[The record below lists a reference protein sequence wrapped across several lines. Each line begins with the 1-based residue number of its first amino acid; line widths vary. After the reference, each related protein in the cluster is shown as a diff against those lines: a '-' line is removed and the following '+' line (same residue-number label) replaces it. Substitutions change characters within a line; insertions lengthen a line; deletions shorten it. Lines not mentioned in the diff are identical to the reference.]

1 MEGGDICMSSIDER
15 VVEMNFDNGKFENG
29 VKTTLGSLGKLK
41 EGLNLGESAKSLS
54 DLQGAGDRFNLSHIA
69 DGVQNMSSKFTALG
83 VVGVTA
89 LANIA
94 NSAVNAGKRL
104 VSSLTIDPI
113 KSGLDEY
120 NTNLNSVQTILANT
134 QSSGAKLG
142 DVNSALSELNTYS
155 DKTIYNFS
163 EMARNIGTF
172 TAAGVGLKQSV
183 ASIKGISNLAALS
196 GSNSQ
201 QASTAMYQLSQAISS
216 GKVGLQDWNSVV
228 NAGMGGTVF
237 QRALAQ
243 TASKMGTLEKSSVKL
258 VGPMKNVKI
267 AGESFR
273 DSISAKGGKP
283 SWLTSDVL
291 TKTLAQFTGDMTDA
305 QLAAE
310 GFSKSE
316 IKSIQAQAKSAQQ
329 AATVVKTLP
338 ALIGTLQES
347 AGSGWT
353 NTWQIIFG
361 DFDQAKTLFTNVNNA
376 IGPIIQNSANA
387 RNKLLSDWA
396 KAGGRSAL
404 IDGIANGFHALM
416 FVVNLAKQAMH
427 EIIPATTGQQLA
439 SFSKAILGVTNQIQ
453 FFVRENK
460 GNFLNTFRGLFAV
473 LDIGRMVVVG
483 LIKTI
488 AGLFGGF
495 GAGTGNILSVTGA
508 IGKWLVA
515 LDEAIKNGDGLT
527 KFFDGL
533 GAVLHVPIALI
544 GILVG
549 ALAALARGLSVSSDA
564 KGLED
569 LGSKLS
575 PLTVAANLFKAAWSN
590 IGARVKGV
598 FDFVFPLV
606 AAMGT
611 VFSNLGKAIA
621 DSVKTGDFN
630 HVLDVVNTGLL
641 GGILVLIKKFLKGG
655 FKFKVDIGAS
665 GLGKIFEGVTGSL
678 EAMQQNLKANVLL
691 KIAGAIGILTL
702 SIVALSGISPGDLT
716 KSLTA
721 ISVMFIQLG
730 AALTVFDKISSG
742 GSFVRMPVFAA
753 SMVLLAIAIDLL
765 ASAAV
770 KLAQLDWNQLAKG
783 LTGVTVLL
791 GVIAGTAAL
800 MKNTAKNLIP
810 AGLGMIAIA
819 IAVNIL
825 AKAVGTLG
833 SMDIASLG
841 AGLGAI
847 AVIMASV
854 AGFTRIVDPKKLA
867 ASAASMVILGVA
879 LNIMAKAVQTLG
891 SMSIDQL
898 ALGLGAMAVGLGIIA
913 GALRLIPVTL
923 VAQAAAIVLV
933 AGALV
938 LMAQA
943 MTTFGGMSWEEIG
956 AGLTVL
962 AGSLVILAGGMALM
976 IEALPGAAALIVAAG
991 ALAIM
996 APVMVTWGAMDWE
1009 AIGKSMVVL
1018 AGSLLIIA
1026 GGLALMTAALPGAAA
1041 LIVAAGALAIL
1052 APVMVILGGMSWDA
1066 IAKGLVG
1073 LGGAFLIIGVAG
1085 ALLTPVIP
1093 SILGLGIAVAA
1104 LGIGL
1109 GAAGIGIL
1117 ALSIGL
1123 TAIGAAG
1130 AAAGVGLAAMIAA
1143 ILGTVPMIISVLGDT
1158 IVQLAQVIIKGAP
1171 AVVDAF
1177 IAILLA
1183 LIKAIDK
1190 VVPPIIKTATHLISA
1205 FIGAIVTL
1213 VPQIVNAGLKI
1224 VVGILQGISNNI
1236 GRIVTVAGQI
1246 IVRFLQAV
1254 GSQLPK
1260 IADAGAKLVIKFVN
1274 SIADAIRNNTSA
1286 MKEAGGNLASA
1297 IIDGM
1302 TSGIRDGLDAVIH
1315 AATGI
1320 GGAALDAVKAILG
1333 IHSPSKEFKKVGEFV
1348 NEGFIEGL
1356 TGTQSQ
1362 VESAFDKYKDLIS
1375 SLLDS
1380 SAADIASYGDK
1391 ITAQNEKIAKDTK
1404 AITDQQ
1410 KKVNDTRKYVNSG
1423 AEIDKQ
1429 TVKLSNLTATRAKD
1443 QDRIEKLTKASKASY
1458 KKDGDAKRAQAR
1470 IDLRSAKAALASNA
1484 QAIKDT
1490 KTALHKAKS
1499 DKKNG
1504 KSVKEQQDKLNAL
1517 TDARGKDQAQLTEY
1531 QNAQNDASSENAR
1544 AQAAT
1549 DALNSSLAA
1558 QQAQLDTLAGT
1569 NDQYTK
1575 DIEEQAKK
1583 VDDAQKALDDYN
1595 KSIRDQ
1601 YSAQSDITKDTELPD
1616 YFEKLTTQIEDTMNF
1631 TAQLAELR
1639 KRGLND
1645 ESYRKFLS
1653 EGTEIS
1659 PFLTQLLDQGSEGV
1673 SRLNDLTTQL
1683 DNAAGGLGSTAS
1695 RELYQA
1701 GVDAA
1706 NGLLQGLTDN
1716 QNAIQAQMRVIAQSM
1731 LDAVQGTLD
1740 IHSPSRKFKA
1750 LGQYAN
1756 DGLVAGLKGS
1766 ASNVTDAAAGVGD
1779 EAINGLRNSLAG
1791 IAKAVATDMDFNP
1804 TIRPVLDLSAVQS
1817 QSGQLTSM
1825 LTPGTL
1831 QLQGAYMSAVSA
1843 DNGYRA
1849 NQEAILAEKS
1859 TVATDRGGDTIFNQ
1873 YNNSPKSLSPTEI
1886 YRQTKNQLSQAKGG
1900 KS

>member
-134 QSSGAKLG
+134 QSSGATLG
-142 DVNSALSELNTYS
+142 DVNGALQQLNLYS

-172 TAAGVGLKQSV
+172 TAAGVGLKESV
-183 ASIKGISNLAALS
+183 SSIKGISNLAALS

-237 QRALAQ
+237 QRALAT

-273 DSISAKGGKP
+273 DSISAKGGGP

-291 TKTLAQFTGDMTDA
+291 TKTLNQFTGDMTDA

-310 GFSKSE
+310 GFSKAE
-316 IKSIQAQAKSAQQ
+316 IKNIKEQADSALK

-347 AGSGWT
+347 AGSGWSS
-353 NTWQIIFG
+353 TWQIVFG
-361 DFDQAKTLFTNVNNA
+361 DFEEAKTLFTNVNRA
-376 IGPIIQNSANA
+376 IGPLINNASNA
-387 RNKLLSDWA
+387 RNKMLQDW
-396 KAGGRSAL
+396 KNDGGRTAV
-404 IDGIANGFHALM
+404 INGIANAFHTLM
-416 FVVNLAKQAMH
+416 NIVGMGKKAFQD
-427 EIIPATTGQQLA
+427 IIPPVTGKMLTELSLRFEVLTQRMMY
-439 SFSKAILGVTNQIQ
+439 
-453 FFVRENK
+453 FVQNNK
-460 GNFLNTFRGLFAV
+460 GAITNTFKGLFAV
-473 LDIGRMVVVG
+473 LDIGRMIVTG

-488 AGLFGGF
+488 AGLFGGL
-495 GAGTGNILSVTGA
+495 GGGVGSVLDITGA

-533 GAVLHVPIALI
+533 GAVLQVPIKLI
-544 GILVG
+544 GIVIG
-549 ALAALARGLSVSSDA
+549 ALAALAKGLSISGDA
-564 KGLED
+564 KGLQD
-569 LGSKLS
+569 LGAKMTPLS
-575 PLTVAANLFKAAWSN
+575 VAATLLKNAWSN
-590 IGARVKGV
+590 FAARISGV
-598 FDFVFPLV
+598 FQFVAPIV
-606 AAMGT
+606 ASLGT

-621 DSVKTGDFN
+621 DSIQTGDFN

-641 GGILVLIKKFLKGG
+641 GGIVLLVKKFLKGG
-655 FKFKVDIGAS
+655 FKFKIDVGAS

-721 ISVMFIQLG
+721 ITVMFVQLG
-730 AALTVFDKISSG
+730 AALTVFDKISG
-742 GSFVRMPVFAA
+742 AASFAKMPVFAA
-753 SMVLLAIAIDLL
+753 SLILLAIAIDVL

-770 KLAQLDWNQLAKG
+770 KLAGLDWNELARG
-783 LTGVTVLL
+783 LTGVVVLL
-791 GVIAGTAAL
+791 GAIAGTSAL

-833 SMDIASLG
+833 SMDIASL
-841 AGLGAI
+841 ASGLGAI

-867 ASAASMVILGVA
+867 ASATSMVILGVA
-879 LNIMAKAVQTLG
+879 LNLMAKAVQTLG
-891 SMSIDQL
+891 SMPIDQL
-898 ALGLGAMAVGLGIIA
+898 ALGLGALAIGLGIIA

-923 VAQAAAIVLV
+923 VAQAAAIALV
-933 AGALV
+933 AGALI
-938 LMAQA
+938 LIAQA
-943 MTTFGGMSWEEIG
+943 MTMFGGMSWEEVG
-956 AGLTVL
+956 RGLVVL
-962 AGSLVILAGGMALM
+962 AGSLGILAGALVLM
-976 IEALPGAAALIVAAG
+976 QFGAAGAPALIIAAAALAVMAG
-991 ALAIM
+991 
-996 APVMVTWGAMDWE
+996 VMVVWGNMDWE
-1009 AIGKSMVVL
+1009 NIGKSMVVL
-1018 AGSLLIIA
+1018 AGSLLIISGA
-1026 GGLALMTAALPGAAA
+1026 LYLMTAALPGAVA
-1041 LIVAAGALAIL
+1041 LVVAAGALAVL
-1052 APVMVILGGMSWDA
+1052 APVMVVLGGLSWQAVATGLVA
-1066 IAKGLVG
+1066 IA
-1073 LGGAFLIIGVAG
+1073 GALAIIGVAG
-1085 ALLTPVIP
+1085 LVLTPVIP

-1117 ALSIGL
+1117 ALSAGL
-1123 TAIGAAG
+1123 TAIGIAG
-1130 AAAGVGLAAMIAA
+1130 ASAGVGLAAMIAA

-1183 LIKAIDK
+1183 LIKAIDR

-1213 VPQIVNAGLKI
+1213 VPQIVSAGLKI

-1246 IVRFLQAV
+1246 IVRFLQAI
-1254 GSQLPK
+1254 GQQLPK

-1274 SIADAIRNNTSA
+1274 SIADAIRNNTQA

-1410 KKVNDTRKYVNSG
+1410 KKVNETRRYVNSG

-1490 KTALHKAKS
+1490 KTALHKAKA

-1549 DALNSSLAA
+1549 DALNTSLAA
-1558 QQAQLDTLAGT
+1558 QQAQLDDLAGT

-1631 TAQLAELR
+1631 TSQLAELR

-1659 PFLTQLLDQGSEGV
+1659 PFLTQLLDQGGEGV

-1706 NGLLQGLTDN
+1706 TGLLQGLSDN
-1716 QNAIQAQMRVIAQSM
+1716 QTAIQAQMRAIANSM
-1731 LDAVQGTLD
+1731 LLAVQGTLD

-1766 ASNVTDAAAGVGD
+1766 ASNVTDAASGVGD

-1825 LTPGTL
+1825 LNPGTL
-1831 QLQGAYMSAVSA
+1831 QLQGAYMSAISA

-1859 TVATDRGGDTIFNQ
+1859 SVATERSGDTIFNQ

-1900 KS
+1900 NK